1 MPVVDLIWPRRR
13 YEDPTNRYTARFG
26 TPWRRA
32 TAAVID
38 WTLCLVAFLLISIPL
53 GAIQALGAVSWSEGD
68 VSGLPGHVLFIAAQV
83 LTAAPAIAYFTILL
97 PTSQTLGMRARGLH
111 AVSTR
116 TGRAPSYVASFARGV
131 TATVFAAAVYV
142 VFLVS
147 TSFDSPRHIDSTS
160 RLALHVAYVL
170 ASVAGLSALVMSV
183 TPTHRSI
190 SDRLFGT
197 VVLDELEAVNPV
209 MGPWG
214 PLDAFDLSNAR
225 LAARR
230 DARLMPSDAAA
241 RIAGRERPR
250 VF

>member
-1 MPVVDLIWPRRR
+1 V
-13 YEDPTNRYTARFG
+13 DPTNGYTARFA

-32 TAAVID
+32 TAAAID
-38 WTLCLVAFLLISIPL
+38 WTLCLVAFLVISIPL
-53 GAIQALGAVSWSEGD
+53 GTIQAVGAVSWREGD

-83 LTAAPAIAYFTILL
+83 LTAAPAIAYFTVLL

-111 AVSTR
+111 TVYTR
-116 TGRAPSYVASFARGV
+116 TGRAPFYVASFVRGV
-131 TATVFAAAVYV
+131 TATLFAAAVYA

-170 ASVAGLSALVMSV
+170 ASVAGLSALVMSL
-183 TPTHRSI
+183 TPTHRSAA
-190 SDRLFGT
+190 DRLFGT
-197 VVLDELEAVNPV
+197 VTLDELEAVNPV

-225 LAARR
+225 LATRR
-230 DARLMPSDAAA
+230 DAGVVPSGAAA
-241 RIAGRERPR
+241 RIAGRERPP
-250 VF
+250 VS